1 MPYFLQTRSRID
13 VEWGLLD
20 SEAEQ
25 IYWPIGGTPGAIDD
39 YDRPS
44 FGPFLRRRD
53 AQVIAEA
60 HDYIPEL
67 KGRSVEVVFLP
78 DEWEQAALDEIPRPG
93 ELLTNLLSTPVRT
106 MEELAERDV
115 QTALLV
121 GMGIGSPDYKFRD
134 RPYILFEKPVGA
146 SSGERVL
153 VQMAAEIYESLW
165 SNDYHF
171 VYDVIDRFSRP
182 VKDRVRPVLANL
194 V

>member
-1 MPYFLQTRSRID
+1 MPYFLQTGNRAND
-13 VEWGLLD
+13 EWDLLD
-20 SEAEQ
+20 PKTEQ
-25 IYWPIGGTPGAIDD
+25 VYWPVGGTQRAIGD
-39 YDRPS
+39 YDRPP
-44 FGPFLRRRD
+44 FGPFRCRRH

-67 KGRSVEVVFLP
+67 MGRSVKVVFLP

>member
-1 MPYFLQTRSRID
+1 MPYFLQTGNRAND
-13 VEWGLLD
+13 EWDLLD
-20 SEAEQ
+20 PKTEQ
-25 IYWPIGGTPGAIDD
+25 VYWPVGGTQRAIGD
-39 YDRPS
+39 YDRPP
-44 FGPFLRRRD
+44 FGPFRH

-67 KGRSVEVVFLP
+67 MGRSVKVVFLP

-115 QTALLV
+115 QTALLI

-153 VQMAAEIYESLW
+153 LQMAAEIYESFW
-165 SNDYHF
+165 RNDYCF

-182 VKDRVRPVLANL
+182 VRDRVRPVLANL